1 MAKYEDEFCF
11 LIMRLIAERQNVI
24 AKGVLVPYRQKL
36 LSQIPVPQNGRLQW
50 PLRRDLDGLTD

>member
-24 AKGVLVPYRQKL
+24 AKGVLAPSRQEL
-36 LSQIPVPQNGRLQW
+36 IDQIPVPQNGRIQW
-50 PLRRDLDGLTD
+50 PLRRDLDRLTD

>member
-24 AKGVLVPYRQKL
+24 AKGVLAPSRQEL
-36 LSQIPVPQNGRLQW
+36 IDQIPVPQNGRIQW
-50 PLRRDLDGLTD
+50 PPKRYLERMTY